1 MESFPQRENVP
12 QIGVFHT
19 PRLRNYRD
27 ASTLSVSSTG
37 PVYIQRDMVNLLR
50 RSIKDRRGG
59 AWGMNQ

>member
-1 MESFPQRENVP
+1 MQRLPQHGNDSVFAL
-12 QIGVFHT
+12 FHT